1 MNNLSKD
8 FKPSHTMINAAK
20 NCLAQQAW
28 YETIL
33 PTIKC
38 IQREVLLKLRPL
50 DKRTKEI
57 ITDPD
62 NAWKMSDD
70 DFKDYEALLHGRYI
84 KEGFKVKFG
93 YCPLLIS
100 ERELTQS
107 KKILI
112 DTMEPITALQSMM
125 IINAR
130 NGLKLFDDFVEI
142 TLRLIAPY
150 IKEH

>member
-1 MNNLSKD
+1 MNSISKD
-8 FKPSHTMINAAK
+8 FKPSHTMITAAK
-20 NCLAQQAW
+20 NCLAQQAC

-38 IQREVLLKLRPL
+38 IQRDVLLELRPL

-57 ITDPD
+57 ITEPD
-62 NAWKMSDD
+62 NTWKMSDD

-84 KEGFKVKFG
+84 KKGFKVKFG

-100 ERELTQS
+100 EQELIKS
-107 KKILI
+107 KKVLI
-112 DTMEPITALQSMM
+112 DTMEPITGLQSMM

-142 TLRLIAPY
+142 TLRLITPY
-150 IKEH
+150 IEDH